1 MQCLNKI
8 EVRSDWISMKSN
20 EYDVVEL
27 SWYQL
32 EARVGFAPCDGFLNS

>member
-1 MQCLNKI
+1 MQRPNKI
-8 EVRSDWISMKSN
+8 EVRTNWISVKGN

-32 EARVGFAPCDGFLNS
+32 EARVGIAPCDGFLHN